1 MIRTAFVLI
10 SAALFSGGL
19 VGVVRLLMTR
29 EREPAA
35 RDTLDDSTVAQERHV
50 GLGRGAIHE
59 VEARQPAGEQQRRWF
74 SSDDFD
80 LIVWF
85 DALGA
90 IAQFELCYERSDVE
104 RALTWSPTHGYRYWR
119 VDTGDASGYMHGM
132 TPILEPDNTEFPK
145 DRVIATFVAASDGL
159 DPAIRSFV
167 VQRLQAVP
175 APISESRAS

>member
-10 SAALFSGGL
+10 SAALFSGVL
-19 VGVVRLLMTR
+19 VGVVRLLLTR
-29 EREPAA
+29 EQGPAA
-35 RDTLDDSTVAQERHV
+35 RDTADDSTVAQERDV
-50 GLGRGAIHE
+50 ALAAIHE
-59 VEARQPAGEQQRRWF
+59 VEARQAAGEQHRRWF

-85 DALGA
+85 DARGA
-90 IAQFELCYERSDVE
+90 IVQFELCYDRSDVE

-132 TPILEPDNTEFPK
+132 TPILEPDDTEFPR
-145 DRVIATFVAASDGL
+145 DRVIATFVEASDGL

-167 VQRLQAVP
+167 IQRLQAVT
-175 APISESRAS
+175 APVSGSRAS